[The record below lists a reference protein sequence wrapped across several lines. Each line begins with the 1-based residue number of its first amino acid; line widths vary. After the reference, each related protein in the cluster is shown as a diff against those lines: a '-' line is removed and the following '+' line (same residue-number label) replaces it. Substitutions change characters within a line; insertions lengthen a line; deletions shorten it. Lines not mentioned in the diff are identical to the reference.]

1 MQRANARFLAALVG
15 ASLAATACGT
25 SMRGVLAPDTR
36 PTITISSGP
45 IQRGAAS
52 YDVRVDWYAS
62 DVDGEVVRVLYAA
75 DPPVSR
81 DTPWVT
87 ATHAFAPFTVD
98 SATADSILP
107 PA

>member
-75 DPPVSR
+75 DPPGSG
-81 DTPWVT
+81 DTAGGT
-87 ATHAFAPFTVD
+87 ATAACPTSPFD
-98 SATADSILP
+98 AA
-107 PA
+107 AA